1 MTEEIEYY
9 ENKRTDKTYVSKSL
23 SFSNQSDR
31 RFRIAS
37 KVVDSPEIHSF
48 ALEHGE
54 HVIRLT
60 EGGRQEIIAKF
71 YEDNRDVFGLTIQ
84 RFSTRNG
91 VPHKTSFSFVG
102 EEIPKLL
109 EFISNLRLIQFP
121 GERGLNVTDKALQ
134 RLLLSPDQ
142 VRNLMIQNQDAV
154 LQLASSEI
162 TKSDLVALGYR
173 KKQLERF
180 NKLLTDHDYFDNE
193 KRSSGTSEEGVW
205 QKFFERNKWVFGYG
219 LTYVFLSSLD
229 DRKLEQVIVGYDLGQ
244 RGKRADAV
252 MKTRGAIEALCFVE
266 IKRHETGL
274 LEQQPYRAGC
284 WSPSEDLRG
293 GVAQLQGTVE
303 KAIRKLGE
311 KFEPVNEVGDPTGE
325 ALFTYQPK
333 SFLVIGS
340 LSEFHSEHGTNIE
353 KYRSFQLY
361 RRNTSSPEILTFDEL
376 YHRAKFIVENVEP

>member
-1 MTEEIEYY
+1 MTEEIEYH
-9 ENKRTDKTYVSKSL
+9 ENKRSDKTYVSRSL

-37 KVVDSPEIHSF
+37 KVLDSPEIHSF
-48 ALEHGE
+48 ALERGE

-60 EGGRQEIIAKF
+60 AGGRQEIVAKF

-84 RFSTRNG
+84 RFSTQTG
-91 VPHKTSFSFVG
+91 VPHKISFSFVG

-109 EFISNLRLIQFP
+109 EFIANLKLIQFP
-121 GERGLNVTDKALQ
+121 GDLGLNVTDKNLQ
-134 RLLLSPDQ
+134 KLLLSPGQ
-142 VRNLMIQNQDAV
+142 AKNLIIQNQDLV

-173 KKQLERF
+173 KKQLEQF
-180 NKLLTDHDYFDNE
+180 NKLLTDPDYFDNE
-193 KRSSGTSEEGVW
+193 RRSAGTSEEALW
-205 QKFFERNKWVFGYG
+205 QRFFEKNKWVFGYG

-229 DRKLEQVIVGYDLGQ
+229 DRKLEQVILGYDLGQ

-252 MKTRGAIEALCFVE
+252 MKTRGAIEALCLVE
-266 IKRHETGL
+266 IKRHKTDL
-274 LEQQPYRAGC
+274 LQKEAYRAGC
-284 WSPSEDLRG
+284 WAPSEDLCG

-303 KAIRKLGE
+303 GAVRKLGE
-311 KFEPVNEVGDPTGE
+311 KFEPANSAGDPTGE

-340 LSEFHSEHGTNIE
+340 LGEFQSERGANIE
-353 KYRSFQLY
+353 KYRSFELY
-361 RRNTSSPEILTFDEL
+361 RRNTSRPEILTFDEL
-376 YHRAKFIVENVEP
+376 YHRAKFIVENVER